1 MKKRIFFYTFV
12 AALGGL
18 LFGYDTAVIN
28 GALPFFTEHF
38 QLTTSMQGWAVSS
51 ALIGCIVGAFFI
63 GRLGDKYGR
72 RSMLRVMALFF
83 LISAIGSGL
92 ADSLTTFVV
101 YRLLGGIAIGGASV
115 LSPMYITEIAP
126 PKYRGRLTIT
136 FQLSIVLG
144 ILVAFYADYLLLDIG
159 KNNWRWMFASEAIPA
174 FLFFGL
180 LFFVGRSPR
189 WLMTKGKLTEAREVI
204 VSVNNVADV
213 ESTFAE
219 IKESIDADVV
229 ESSKILLQKPYFKLV
244 IIGILVG
251 MFNQFTGINIVMYY
265 ATDIFRTA
273 GFSTES
279 AIGQTV
285 LIGVTN
291 LVFTLIAMQLID
303 KIGRK
308 ILLLVGSIG
317 MALFLGIFSFF
328 FLTGTM
334 NFVLVVCLIGFVAF
348 FAASQGAVIWVLF
361 SEMFPNNIRSR
372 GVAIGTFSHWFFNG
386 LTSFLFPIVAGAF
399 INGMGTGYIFAFY
412 AVATLISYFFYKKYL
427 IETKGK
433 SLEQI
438 EKELFKN
445 ETK

>member
-1 MKKRIFFYTFV
+1 MKKRILFYTFV
-12 AALGGL
+12 AALGGF

-28 GALPFFTEHF
+28 GALPFFSEYF
-38 QLTTSMQGWAVSS
+38 QLTTSLQGWAVSS
-51 ALIGCIVGAFFI
+51 ALIGCIAGAFFI
-63 GRLGDKYGR
+63 GRLGDKFGR
-72 RSMLRVMALFF
+72 RTMLRVMGLFF

-92 ADSLTTFVV
+92 ADSLTTFVI
-101 YRLLGGIAIGGASV
+101 YRLIGGIAIGGSSV
-115 LSPMYITEIAP
+115 LSPMYISEIAP

-144 ILVAFYADYLLLDIG
+144 ILVAFFADYLLLDIG
-159 KNNWRWMFASEAIPA
+159 TNNWRWMFASEAVPA
-174 FLFFGL
+174 FVFLTLL
-180 LFFVGRSPR
+180 LFVRRSPR
-189 WLMTKGKLTEAREVI
+189 WLMIKGMFDEARETI
-204 VSVNNVADV
+204 ESVQHNKDAINQ
-213 ESTFAE
+213 TLIE
-219 IKESIDADVV
+219 IKQSINEESIDKATVLF
-229 ESSKILLQKPYFKLV
+229 KKPYFKLV
-244 IIGILVG
+244 VIGILVG

-285 LIGVTN
+285 LIGLTN

-308 ILLLVGSIG
+308 ILLLIGSVG
-317 MALFLGIFSFF
+317 MAIFLGVFAFF

-334 NFVLVVCLIGFVAF
+334 NFVLVICLIGFVAF

-386 LTSFLFPIVAGAF
+386 LTSFLFPVVAAAF
-399 INGMGTGYIFAFY
+399 TNGKGTGYIFAFY
-412 AVATLISYFFYKKYL
+412 AMATLISYFFYKKYL

-438 EKELFKN
+438 EKDLFK
-445 ETK
+445 TGK

>member
-1 MKKRIFFYTFV
+1 LKKRIFFYTFV

-28 GALPFFTEHF
+28 GALPFFTDHF

-63 GRLGDKYGR
+63 GRLGDNYGR

-92 ADSLTTFVV
+92 ADSLTTFVI
-101 YRLLGGIAIGGASV
+101 YRFLGGIAIGGASV

-144 ILVAFYADYLLLDIG
+144 ILVAFYADYLLLDTG
-159 KNNWRWMFASEAIPA
+159 ENNWRWMFASEAIPA
-174 FLFFGL
+174 LLFLVL

-189 WLMTKGKLTEAREVI
+189 WLMTKGKLAEAKEVI
-204 VSVNNVADV
+204 VSVNNDDEA
-213 ESTFAE
+213 ESTFQE
-219 IKESIDADVV
+219 IKESIDTDVV
-229 ESSKILLQKPYFKLV
+229 ESGKILLQKPYVKLV
-244 IIGILVG
+244 IIGILIG

-265 ATDIFRTA
+265 ATDIFRSA

-285 LIGVTN
+285 LIGLTN
-291 LVFTLIAMQLID
+291 LLFTLIAMQLID

-308 ILLLVGSIG
+308 VLLLFGSIG

-328 FLTGTM
+328 FLIGTM

-386 LTSFLFPIVAGAF
+386 LTAFLFPIIVGLF
-399 INGMGTGYIFAFY
+399 TDGKGTGYVFAFY
-412 AVATLISYFFYKKYL
+412 GIATLASYFFYKRLL

-438 EKELFKN
+438 EKELFKS
-445 ETK
+445 EDT

>member
-28 GALPFFTEHF
+28 GALPFFTDHF

-83 LISAIGSGL
+83 LISAMGSGL
-92 ADSLTTFVV
+92 ADSLTTFVI

-126 PKYRGRLTIT
+126 QKYRGRLTIT

-174 FLFFGL
+174 LLFFAL

-189 WLMTKGKLTEAREVI
+189 WLMTKGKLAEAREVI
-204 VSVNNVADV
+204 VSVNNEDEV
-213 ESTFAE
+213 ESTFEE
-219 IKESIDADVV
+219 IKESIDIYVV
-229 ESSKILLQKPYFKLV
+229 ESGKILLQKPYFKLV
-244 IIGILVG
+244 IIGILIG

-279 AIGQTV
+279 AISQTV
-285 LIGVTN
+285 LIGLTN

-308 ILLLVGSIG
+308 VLLLFGSIG
-317 MALFLGIFSFF
+317 MAFFLGIFSFF

-372 GVAIGTFSHWFFNG
+372 GVAIGSFSHWFFNG
-386 LTSFLFPIVAGAF
+386 LTAFLFPIIVGLF
-399 INGMGTGYIFAFY
+399 SDGKGTGYVFAFY
-412 AVATLISYFFYKKYL
+412 GIATLASYFFYKKYL

-438 EKELFKN
+438 EKELFKT
-445 ETK
+445 EDK

>member
-1 MKKRIFFYTFV
+1 MKKRILFYTFV

-28 GALPFFTEHF
+28 GALPFFTDHF

-63 GRLGDKYGR
+63 GRLGDEFGR
-72 RSMLRVMALFF
+72 RSMLRVMALLF

-92 ADSLTTFVV
+92 SNSLTVFVL
-101 YRLLGGIAIGGASV
+101 YRLIGGIAIGGASV

-126 PKYRGRLTIT
+126 PKYRGRLTMT
-136 FQLSIVLG
+136 FQLSIVIG
-144 ILVAFYADYLLLDIG
+144 ILVAFFADYLLLDVG
-159 KNNWRWMFASEAIPA
+159 ENNWRWMFASEGIPA
-174 FLFFGL
+174 FVFFVL

-189 WLMTKGKLTEAREVI
+189 WLMTKGKHTEAKKVI
-204 VSVNNVADV
+204 ESVNNDDEIDNIFKEINESINSDIV
-213 ESTFAE
+213 ESGKT
-219 IKESIDADVV
+219 
-229 ESSKILLQKPYFKLV
+229 LLKKPYFKLV
-244 IIGILVG
+244 IIGVLIG

-265 ATDIFRTA
+265 ATDIFRAA

-285 LIGVTN
+285 LIGLTN
-291 LVFTLIAMQLID
+291 LIFTLIAMQLID

-308 ILLLVGSIG
+308 VLLLMGSIG
-317 MALFLGIFSFF
+317 MASFLGVFSFF
-328 FLTGTM
+328 FLTGNM

-386 LTSFLFPIVAGAF
+386 LTSFLFPVIAGAF
-399 INGMGTGYIFAFY
+399 TNGMGTGYIFAFY
-412 AVATLISYFFYKKYL
+412 AIATLLSYFFYKKYL

-438 EKELFKN
+438 EKELFKTVN
-445 ETK
+445 

>member
-28 GALPFFTEHF
+28 GALPFFTDYF
-38 QLTTSMQGWAVSS
+38 QLTNSMQGWAVSS

-92 ADSLTTFVV
+92 ADSLTIFVV
-101 YRLLGGIAIGGASV
+101 YRFLGGMAIGGASV

-159 KNNWRWMFASEAIPA
+159 ENNWRWMFASEAIPA

-189 WLMTKGKLTEAREVI
+189 WLIAKGKLAEAREVI
-204 VSVNNVADV
+204 ISVNNVADV
-213 ESTFAE
+213 ESTFTE
-219 IKESIDADVV
+219 IKESINTDEV
-229 ESSKILLQKPYFKLV
+229 ESGKILLQKPYFKLV
-244 IIGILVG
+244 IIGILIG

-285 LIGVTN
+285 LIGITN

-308 ILLLVGSIG
+308 ILLLIGSIG

-334 NFVLVVCLIGFVAF
+334 NFVLVICLIGFVAF

-399 INGMGTGYIFAFY
+399 TNGMGTGYIFAFY
-412 AVATLISYFFYKKYL
+412 ALATLTSYFFYKKYL

>member
-1 MKKRIFFYTFV
+1 MKKRVLFYTFV

-72 RSMLRVMALFF
+72 RSMLRVMAIFF
-83 LISAIGSGL
+83 LISAIGSSL
-92 ADSLTTFVV
+92 ADSLSTFVL

-144 ILVAFYADYLLLDIG
+144 ILVAFYADYLLLDVG
-159 KNNWRWMFASEAIPA
+159 ENNWRWMFASEAVPA
-174 FLFFGL
+174 LLFCGL

-204 VSVNNVADV
+204 VSVNNDTEV
-213 ESTFAE
+213 ESTFEE
-219 IKESIDADVV
+219 IKESINSDIV
-229 ESSKILLQKPYFKLV
+229 ESGKILFQKPYFKLV

-285 LIGVTN
+285 LIGLTN

-308 ILLLVGSIG
+308 ILLLIGSIG
-317 MALFLGIFSFF
+317 MSLFLGIFSFF

-334 NFVLVVCLIGFVAF
+334 NFVLVICLIGFVAF

-386 LTSFLFPIVAGAF
+386 LTSFLFPILAGAF
-399 INGMGTGYIFAFY
+399 SNGLGTGYIFGFY
-412 AVATLISYFFYKKYL
+412 AVATLTSYFFYKKYFS
-427 IETKGK
+427 IDVR
-433 SLEQI
+433 
-438 EKELFKN
+438 
-445 ETK
+445 

>member
-1 MKKRIFFYTFV
+1 MKKRIYFYTFV

-28 GALPFFTEHF
+28 GALPFFTDHF

-51 ALIGCIVGAFFI
+51 ALIGSIIGAFFI

-72 RSMLRVMALFF
+72 RNMLRVMAMFF

-92 ADSLTTFVV
+92 ADSLTIFVV

-136 FQLSIVLG
+136 FQLSIVIG
-144 ILVAFYADYLLLDIG
+144 ILVAFYADYLLLDVG
-159 KNNWRWMFASEAIPA
+159 KNNWRWMFASEAVPA
-174 FLFFGL
+174 LVFLVL
-180 LFFVGRSPR
+180 LFFVSRSPR
-189 WLMTKGKLTEAREVI
+189 WLMTKGKLAEAKEVI
-204 VSVNNVADV
+204 ESVNNDDEVAD
-213 ESTFAE
+213 TFKE
-219 IKESIDADVV
+219 IRESINSDIAV
-229 ESSKILLQKPYFKLV
+229 SGKILLKKPYFKLV

-285 LIGVTN
+285 LIGLTN
-291 LVFTLIAMQLID
+291 LIFTLIAMQLID

-308 ILLLVGSIG
+308 VLLLVGSIG
-317 MALFLGIFSFF
+317 MAVFLGVFSFF
-328 FLTGTM
+328 FLTGNM

-386 LTSFLFPIVAGAF
+386 LTSFLFPIIAGAF
-399 INGMGTGYIFAFY
+399 TGGMGTGYVFAFY
-412 AVATLISYFFYKKYL
+412 AIATFISYFFYKKYL

-438 EKELFKN
+438 EKELFKT
-445 ETK
+445 EIK

>member
-28 GALPFFTEHF
+28 GALPFFTDYF
-38 QLTTSMQGWAVSS
+38 QLTNSMQGWAVSS

-92 ADSLTTFVV
+92 ADSLSIFVV
-101 YRLLGGIAIGGASV
+101 YRFLGGMAIGGASV

-159 KNNWRWMFASEAIPA
+159 ENNWRWMFASEAIPA

-189 WLMTKGKLTEAREVI
+189 WLIAKGKLAEAREVI
-204 VSVNNVADV
+204 ISVNNVADV
-213 ESTFAE
+213 ESTFTE
-219 IKESIDADVV
+219 IKESINTDEV
-229 ESSKILLQKPYFKLV
+229 ESGKILLQKPYFKLV
-244 IIGILVG
+244 IIGILIG

-285 LIGVTN
+285 LIGITN

-308 ILLLVGSIG
+308 ILLLIGSIG

-334 NFVLVVCLIGFVAF
+334 NFVLVICLIGFVAF

-399 INGMGTGYIFAFY
+399 TNGMGTGYIFAFY
-412 AVATLISYFFYKKYL
+412 ALATLTSYFFYKKYL

>member
-28 GALPFFTEHF
+28 GALPFFTDYF

-51 ALIGCIVGAFFI
+51 ALIGCVIGAFFI
-63 GRLGDKYGR
+63 GGLGDKYGR

-92 ADSLTTFVV
+92 ADSLSTFVI

-126 PKYRGRLTIT
+126 PKFRGRLTIT
-136 FQLSIVLG
+136 FQLSIVVG
-144 ILVAFYADYLLLDIG
+144 ILVAFYADYLLLDLG
-159 KNNWRWMFASEAIPA
+159 ENNWRFMFASEAIPA
-174 FLFFGL
+174 LLFFVL

-189 WLMTKGKLTEAREVI
+189 WLMTKGKLAEAREVI
-204 VSVNNVADV
+204 VSVNNDNDV
-213 ESTFAE
+213 ESTFNE
-219 IKESIDADVV
+219 IKESINIDVV
-229 ESSKILLQKPYFKLV
+229 ESGKILLQKPYFKLV

-285 LIGVTN
+285 LIGLTN

-308 ILLLVGSIG
+308 VLLLIGSIG
-317 MALFLGIFSFF
+317 MAVFLGVFSFF

-386 LTSFLFPIVAGAF
+386 LTSFLFPIIVGLF
-399 INGMGTGYIFAFY
+399 TEGKGTGYVFAFY
-412 AVATLISYFFYKKYL
+412 AVATLLSYFFYKKYL

-438 EKELFKN
+438 EKELFKK
-445 ETK
+445 EEK

>member
-28 GALPFFTEHF
+28 GALPFFTDYF
-38 QLTTSMQGWAVSS
+38 QLTNSMQGWAVSS

-92 ADSLTTFVV
+92 ADSLTIFVV
-101 YRLLGGIAIGGASV
+101 YRFLGGMAIGGASL

-159 KNNWRWMFASEAIPA
+159 ENNWRWMFASEAIPA

-189 WLMTKGKLTEAREVI
+189 WLIAKGKLAEAREVI
-204 VSVNNVADV
+204 ISVNNVADV
-213 ESTFAE
+213 ESTFTE
-219 IKESIDADVV
+219 IKESINTDEV
-229 ESSKILLQKPYFKLV
+229 ESGKILLQKPYFKLV
-244 IIGILVG
+244 IIGILIG

-285 LIGVTN
+285 LIGITN

-308 ILLLVGSIG
+308 ILLLIGSIG

-334 NFVLVVCLIGFVAF
+334 NFVLVICLIGFVAF

-399 INGMGTGYIFAFY
+399 TNGMGTGYIFAFY
-412 AVATLISYFFYKKYL
+412 ALATLTSYFFYKKYL

>member
-28 GALPFFTEHF
+28 GALPFFTDHF

-92 ADSLTTFVV
+92 ADSLTTFVI

-159 KNNWRWMFASEAIPA
+159 ENNWRWMFASEAIPA
-174 FLFFGL
+174 VLFFGL

-189 WLMTKGKLTEAREVI
+189 WLMTKGKLEEAREVI
-204 VSVNNVADV
+204 ISVNNDNEV
-213 ESTFAE
+213 ENTFDE
-219 IKESIDADVV
+219 IKESIDTDVV
-229 ESSKILLQKPYFKLV
+229 ESGKILFQKPYFKLV
-244 IIGILVG
+244 IIGILIG

-285 LIGVTN
+285 LIGLTN

-308 ILLLVGSIG
+308 VLLLFGSIG

-386 LTSFLFPIVAGAF
+386 LTAFLFPIIVGLF
-399 INGMGTGYIFAFY
+399 TEGKGTGYVFAFY
-412 AVATLISYFFYKKYL
+412 AIVTLASYFFYKKYL

-438 EKELFKN
+438 EKELFKT
-445 ETK
+445 EDK

>member
-1 MKKRIFFYTFV
+1 MKKRIYFYTFV

-28 GALPFFTEHF
+28 GALPFFTDYF

-51 ALIGCIVGAFFI
+51 ALIGSIVGAFFI
-63 GRLGDKYGR
+63 GRFGDKYGR
-72 RSMLRVMALFF
+72 RNMLRVMALFF
-83 LISAIGSGL
+83 FISAVGSGL
-92 ADSLTTFVV
+92 ADSLNTFVM

-136 FQLSIVLG
+136 FQLSIVIG

-159 KNNWRWMFASEAIPA
+159 KNNWRWMFASEGIPA
-174 FLFFGL
+174 FVFLVL
-180 LFFVGRSPR
+180 LFFVSRSPR
-189 WLMTKGKLTEAREVI
+189 WLMANGKLEEAKKVI
-204 VSVNNVADV
+204 ISVNNDDEV
-213 ESTFAE
+213 EDTFKE
-219 IKESIDADVV
+219 IRESINSDVAV
-229 ESSKILLQKPYFKLV
+229 SGKILLKKPYFKLV

-285 LIGVTN
+285 LIGLTN
-291 LVFTLIAMQLID
+291 LIFTLVAMVLID

-308 ILLLVGSIG
+308 VLLLIGSIG
-317 MALFLGIFSFF
+317 MAVFLGVFSFF
-328 FLTGTM
+328 FLTGNM
-334 NFVLVVCLIGFVAF
+334 NFILVMCLIGFVAF

-386 LTSFLFPIVAGAF
+386 LTSFLFPIIAGAF
-399 INGMGTGYIFAFY
+399 TGGMGTGYVFAFY
-412 AVATLISYFFYKKYL
+412 AIATFISYFFYKKYL

-438 EKELFKN
+438 EKELFKT
-445 ETK
+445 EIK

>member
-1 MKKRIFFYTFV
+1 MKKRVLFYTFV

-72 RSMLRVMALFF
+72 RSMLRVMAIFF
-83 LISAIGSGL
+83 LISAIGSSL
-92 ADSLTTFVV
+92 ADSLSTFVL

-144 ILVAFYADYLLLDIG
+144 ILVAFYADYLLLDVG
-159 KNNWRWMFASEAIPA
+159 ENNWRWMFASEAVPA
-174 FLFFGL
+174 LLFCGL

-204 VSVNNVADV
+204 VSVNNDTEV
-213 ESTFAE
+213 ESTFEE
-219 IKESIDADVV
+219 IKESINSDIV
-229 ESSKILLQKPYFKLV
+229 ESGKILFQKPYFKLV

-285 LIGVTN
+285 LIGLTN

-308 ILLLVGSIG
+308 ILLLIGSIG
-317 MALFLGIFSFF
+317 MSLFLGIFSFF

-334 NFVLVVCLIGFVAF
+334 NFVLVICLIGFVAF

-386 LTSFLFPIVAGAF
+386 LTSFLFPILAGAF
-399 INGMGTGYIFAFY
+399 SNGLGTGYIFGFY
-412 AVATLISYFFYKKYL
+412 AVATLTSYFFYKKYL

-438 EKELFKN
+438 EKELFKTT
-445 ETK
+445 TK

>member
-1 MKKRIFFYTFV
+1 MKKKIFFYTFV

-28 GALPFFTEHF
+28 GALPFFTDYF
-38 QLTTSMQGWAVSS
+38 KLTSAMQGWAVSS

-72 RSMLRVMALFF
+72 RSMLRIMGLFF

-92 ADSLTTFVV
+92 ADSLTTFVI
-101 YRLLGGIAIGGASV
+101 YRFLGGIAIGGASV

-144 ILVAFYADYLLLDIG
+144 ILVAFFADYLLLDIG
-159 KNNWRWMFASEAIPA
+159 HNNWRWMFASEAIPA
-174 FLFFGL
+174 L
-180 LFFVGRSPR
+180 LFFVLLFFVKRSPR
-189 WLMTKGKLTEAREVI
+189 WLMAKGKADEAMAVI
-204 VSVNNVADV
+204 ASVNNDADIDY
-213 ESTFAE
+213 TFNE
-219 IKESIDADVV
+219 IKESINTDIV
-229 ESSKILLQKPYFKLV
+229 ESGKVLLQKPYFKLV

-285 LIGVTN
+285 LIGLTN

-308 ILLLVGSIG
+308 VLLLIGSLG
-317 MALFLGIFSFF
+317 MALFLGIFAFF
-328 FLTGTM
+328 FLSGSM
-334 NFVLVVCLIGFVAF
+334 SIVLVVCLIAFVAF

-386 LTSFLFPIVAGAF
+386 LTSFLFPVVIGLF
-399 INGMGTGYIFAFY
+399 TEGKGTGYVFAFY
-412 AVATLISYFFYKKYL
+412 ALATLISYFFYKNYL

-438 EKELFKN
+438 EKELFKT
-445 ETK
+445 EAK